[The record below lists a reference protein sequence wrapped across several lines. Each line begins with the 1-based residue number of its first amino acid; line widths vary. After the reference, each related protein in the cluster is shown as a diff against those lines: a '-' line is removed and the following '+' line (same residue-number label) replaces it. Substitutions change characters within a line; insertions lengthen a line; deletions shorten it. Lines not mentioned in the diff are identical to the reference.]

1 MKDAH
6 DAVEAKKEMERMMKE
21 GFPEVK
27 KDEESAETNN
37 KEENN
42 NEKERKAE
50 EL

>member
-1 MKDAH
+1 MMKD
-6 DAVEAKKEMERMMKE
+6 
-21 GFPEVK
+21 GFPEAP
-27 KDEESAETNN
+27 KDEASAETNN